1 MIERDE
7 VYRVRTTRRA
17 GTLGRLLEAIGR
29 HGAQVGE
36 IETRKITHDYNIRD
50 ITVIAPSDD
59 VIPHITESIRGVEGV
74 ELIAD
79 PVDRAFEHHRG
90 GKLKVI
96 PSVEV
101 RTLQDMREIYTPGVA
116 RVSMAIHG
124 DPSLARE
131 LTWKR
136 RSVAVVS
143 DGSRVLGLGNIG
155 PEAALP
161 VMEGKA
167 LFYAMFADL
176 NAVPIVLATQDP
188 DEIVTTVRT
197 ISPGFGGIHLEDIAS
212 PGVFDIEAR
221 LDAAL
226 DIPVMHDD
234 QHGTAVVVLAAV
246 LRAAE
251 LAGHDPADLT
261 FAQVGLGAA
270 GSAIA
275 LLATAFPFA
284 QVHAYDPVPE
294 AGARL
299 PALAGETPL
308 SVVAGGP
315 EEMRRVMDAGDVLA
329 MTTGQAQL
337 MDPAWVRPGQI
348 ILALSNPVP
357 EIDRRVA
364 LDAGAA
370 VATDGSIVN
379 NVLAYPGLFKGAM
392 DSAATSITL
401 RMKGAAAR
409 TLASLA
415 PDGALL
421 PDPLDRSVHDA
432 VASAVA
438 EAAREAGAP

>member
-1 MIERDE
+1 
-7 VYRVRTTRRA
+7 
-17 GTLGRLLEAIGR
+17 
-29 HGAQVGE
+29 
-36 IETRKITHDYNIRD
+36 
-50 ITVIAPSDD
+50 
-59 VIPHITESIRGVEGV
+59 
-74 ELIAD
+74 
-79 PVDRAFEHHRG
+79 
-90 GKLKVI
+90 
-96 PSVEV
+96 
-101 RTLQDMREIYTPGVA
+101 
-116 RVSMAIHG
+116 
-124 DPSLARE
+124 
-131 LTWKR
+131 
-136 RSVAVVS
+136 
-143 DGSRVLGLGNIG
+143 
-155 PEAALP
+155 
-161 VMEGKA
+161 
-167 LFYAMFADL
+167 MFADL